1 MLGSHH
7 RTAEGTGRASTVYQ
21 ARVDEAA
28 EEQPLIAA
36 AREGDPAAFAA
47 LLERHQQM
55 AFRVAYLLVRDTD
68 GAQDVTQDAFLR
80 AHRALHT
87 FREGE
92 PFRPW
97 LLRIVSNLAK
107 NELRSRARRARLRDR
122 MARVLPAQH
131 EGGSDG
137 LIAIL
142 EQADRR
148 STVRSLLDGAP
159 AADRE
164 VLLMRYVADLSE
176 AEMADVLDVAPG
188 TVKSRLS
195 RARARLRETIE
206 QSHPWLVPAHLG
218 GGGDDR

>member
-1 MLGSHH
+1 ML
-7 RTAEGTGRASTVYQ
+7 AERPGTPRSRSVYD
-21 ARVDEAA
+21 ARVQESAD
-28 EEQPLIAA
+28 EQPLIAA
-36 AREGDPAAFAA
+36 ARQGDAAAFAA

-68 GAQDVTQDAFLR
+68 TAQDVTQDAFLR

-97 LLRIVSNLAK
+97 ILRIVSNLAK
-107 NELRSRARRARLRDR
+107 NELRSRARRARLRER
-122 MARVLPAQH
+122 VARWLPSQQAGASDDLLAAVL
-131 EGGSDG
+131 E
-137 LIAIL
+137 
-142 EQADRR
+142 ADRR
-148 STVRSLLDGAP
+148 TAVRRLLDDAP
-159 AADRE
+159 EADRE

-206 QSHPWLVPAHLG
+206 QAHPWLVPAWHAG
-218 GGGDDR
+218 EGNTNDA